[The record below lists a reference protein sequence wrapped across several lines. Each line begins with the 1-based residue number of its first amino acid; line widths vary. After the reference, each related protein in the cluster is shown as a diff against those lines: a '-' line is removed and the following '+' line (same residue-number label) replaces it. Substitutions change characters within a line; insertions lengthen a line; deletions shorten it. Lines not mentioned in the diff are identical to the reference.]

1 MEQVLPVEA
10 LAVRC
15 GEHVVVRAEGEGEE
29 AEVVRH
35 QLYLNVDHLAWPVT
49 PRYRTAEH
57 RIL

>member
-1 MEQVLPVEA
+1 MLIPVEA

-29 AEVVRH
+29 AEVVRY
-35 QLYLNVDHLAWPVT
+35 QLDLNVDHLAWPVT

-57 RIL
+57 